1 MTLVLSQGL
10 SLMASLSALVAGTAL
25 AAERGGPGSYSAF
38 GEFGGL
44 VGAA

>member
-1 MTLVLSQGL
+1 
-10 SLMASLSALVAGTAL
+10 MASLSALVAGAAL
-25 AAERGGPGSYSAF
+25 AAERGGSGSFSAF